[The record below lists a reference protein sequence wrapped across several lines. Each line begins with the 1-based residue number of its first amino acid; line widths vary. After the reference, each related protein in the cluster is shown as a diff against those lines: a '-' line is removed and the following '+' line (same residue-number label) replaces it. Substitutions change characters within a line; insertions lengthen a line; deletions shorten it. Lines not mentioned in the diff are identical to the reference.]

1 MRKNFSNFAML
12 THNGLTEVLQTYQP
26 ILAARLN
33 EQNSEVNAWRSKKH
47 TQSTGDESV
56 KPELNKKTNKHN
68 NSFSN

>member
-1 MRKNFSNFAML
+1 MAL
-12 THNGLTEVLQTYQP
+12 
-26 ILAARLN
+26 
-33 EQNSEVNAWRSKKH
+33 KKH